1 MAIIQISNLT
11 FGYDSSI
18 QPIFKDLTLTLDSKW
33 KLGLIGHNG
42 KGKTTFLRLLAHE
55 EPFSG
60 YIQTNI
66 NFERYPVKLS
76 NLDQSPIEIFHTLC
90 PFQEDWTFLSELNQL
105 DSQLVNEI
113 YIRPFSSF
121 SPGEQ
126 GKLLMASL
134 FCKPRTF
141 LLLDEPETHLDLEG
155 RKALARYLKGKQG
168 FILVS
173 HDRMLLDELV
183 DHILCIE
190 GQKMTLQTGNYSSWQ
205 ANQEA
210 KIQGL
215 LQKNEQLHQ
224 EISRLDK
231 ACQQTKKWG
240 QKAENQ
246 KKQEPRHKKQA
257 KEFIDRGF
265 QGHKA
270 AKMMKRSK
278 ALQKRQ
284 EKAIAQ
290 KKNLLQEVDKP
301 ESITLPTLSSPYK
314 TLLCLENVQVI
325 YKESNQTEDSKQKEN
340 SNISQFKIVPS
351 KPISFSVHPKERI
364 ALAGPNGIG
373 KSSILKAIQG
383 VVSYQGTI
391 TKSEKLICSI
401 VNQDVYDIHGSFYDF
416 AKAKQL
422 DSTLFMTLLRKLG
435 FEREIF
441 HLDLSVL
448 SLGQKKK
455 VALAASL
462 STPAHL
468 YIWDEP
474 LSRLD
479 SISRQQIEEMIVQS
493 EAAILL
499 IEHDERF
506 LQTIQAKIIKL
517 GES

>member
-33 KLGLIGHNG
+33 KLGLIGRNG

-55 EPFSG
+55 ELFSG
-60 YIQTNI
+60 CIQANI
-66 NFERYPVKLS
+66 NFERFPVELS
-76 NLDQSPIEIFHTLC
+76 NLDQPPIEVFHTLC
-90 PFQEDWTFLSELNQL
+90 PFQEDWTFVSELNQL
-105 DSQLVNEI
+105 DPQLVDEI
-113 YIRPFSSF
+113 YSRPLSSF

-126 GKLLMASL
+126 EKLLMASL
-134 FCKPRTF
+134 FCKPKTF
-141 LLLDEPETHLDLEG
+141 LLMDEPETHLDLEG

-183 DHILCIE
+183 DHILYID
-190 GQKMTLQTGNYSSWQ
+190 GQEITLQTGNYSSWQ

-215 LQKNEQLHQ
+215 LQKNEQLHR

-231 ACQQTKKWG
+231 ACKQTKKWG

-246 KKQEPRHKKQA
+246 KKQEPRQKKQA

-270 AKMMKRSK
+270 AKIMKRSK

-290 KKNLLQEVDKP
+290 KKNLLQEVDNP
-301 ESITLPTLSSPYK
+301 ESVTLPTLSSPYK

-325 YKESNQTEDSKQKEN
+325 YKESNQTKDN
-340 SNISQFKIVPS
+340 SNIPPLKIVPR
-351 KPISFSVHPKERI
+351 KPVSFVIHPKERI
-364 ALAGPNGIG
+364 ALSGFNGIG

-383 VVSYQGTI
+383 SVAYQGTI
-391 TKSEKLICSI
+391 TKPEKLVCSI
-401 VNQDVYDIHGSFYDF
+401 VNQDVYDIQGSFYDF
-416 AKAKQL
+416 AKTKQL

-474 LSRLD
+474 LSHLD
-479 SISRQQIEEMIVQS
+479 SMSRQQIEEMIVQS